1 MTGEHGR
8 RVPSRFSR
16 RHWTAV
22 VGLSGAASALL
33 VLGLLS
39 IPIASAATQPN
50 LGTATDYSVL
60 GGQSVTNTGA
70 TTMPGNLGVSPGNGT
85 PPTSVTGFPPGT
97 VGPPGAEHVVD
108 APAAQ
113 AQSDLTTAYTTTAG
127 LPATMAVGPD
137 ISGQTFTAG
146 VYNASS
152 ALQYSG
158 TVTLNAQNDPTAVF
172 IFQVGSALT
181 VSGSSSVRLENDAQA
196 CNVFWQ
202 VGSSASVGAIDTT
215 TSFTGTIMALTSITM
230 TDGVNVEGRAL
241 AQNGDVTL
249 VGDTFTQPGCDL
261 TPPTT
266 TTTAAP
272 ATTTTT
278 SPPSTTTTSPPTTTT
293 SPPTTTPVTTAGG
306 GGSGG
311 TGSSGGSGGTGSSG
325 GSGSGG
331 TGGASPGTNVTPGAA
346 GSGTPTQAATSP
358 AAVSPAA
365 GTGGTGTGLGAGAGA
380 ATATSGSLAFTGTN
394 PWLKPTVY
402 LGGWLACMGA
412 LLLIVIRPQPS
423 SRVRSPG

>member
-1 MTGEHGR
+1 MNGKHGQ
-8 RVPSRFSR
+8 RVPSRLSR

-39 IPIASAATQPN
+39 IPIASAATAPN
-50 LGTATDYSVL
+50 LGAAASYSVL

-70 TTMPGNLGVSPGNGT
+70 TTMPGDLGVSPGNGT
-85 PPTSVTGFPPGT
+85 PITSVTGFPPGM
-97 VGPPGAEHVVD
+97 VGPPGMKHVVD
-108 APAAQ
+108 AAAAQ

-127 LPATMAVGPD
+127 LPATATVGPD
-137 ISGQTFTAG
+137 ISNQTFTAG

-158 TVTLNAQNDPTAVF
+158 TVTLNAEDDPTAVF
-172 IFQVGSALT
+172 IFQVGSGLT
-181 VSGSSSVRLENDAQA
+181 VEGSSSVRLENDAQA

-202 VGSSASVGAIDTT
+202 VGSSASLGATATT
-215 TSFTGTIMALTSITM
+215 TSFTGTIMALSSITM
-230 TDGVNVEGRAL
+230 TDGVSVEGQAL
-241 AQNGDVTL
+241 ARNGDVTL
-249 VGDTFTQPGCDL
+249 GGDTFTQPGCDL

-266 TTTAAP
+266 TTTAGP

-278 SPPSTTTTSPPTTTT
+278 SPPASTTTTSPPASTTTT
-293 SPPTTTPVTTAGG
+293 SPPASTTTTSPPSTTPITTAGG

-311 TGSSGGSGGTGSSG
+311 SGSGGTGSSG

-331 TGGASPGTNVTPGAA
+331 TGGTSPGTNITPGAA
-346 GSGTPTQAATSP
+346 GSGTPTQA
-358 AAVSPAA
+358 
-365 GTGGTGTGLGAGAGA
+365 GTGLGA
-380 ATATSGSLAFTGTN
+380 TSSGSLAFTGTN

-412 LLLIVIRPQPS
+412 LLLILIRPQPS
-423 SRVRSPG
+423 SKVRNPG